1 MSFSFIATEDSEN
14 YFVYVSGLLARQI
27 VSFDSNFGMKDD
39 KATNMRIDYYHFL
52 FNS

>member
-39 KATNMRIDYYHFL
+39 KATNMRID
-52 FNS
+52 